1 MLSTDTSSQNMKEPP
16 QSDPV
21 KPSHPPSGSP
31 LPYYYWY
38 SALSSP
44 LLLPALSD
52 SLPCHRQNLL
62 PPSCWSEAQPAANLL
77 KPFVLTILGL
87 CIEYAPAK
95 LASSLSALGQAC
107 ISILGPAE
115 ASRVCLGES
124 SGEGSADKDSA
135 NKSRKSGPNAEYQ
148 VAPGTTP
155 ITVPIHASLHPP
167 PSLPRPFFSDA
178 APLCPARWANGLLL
192 APSGPPLKYTC
203 KNNPIILE

>member
-1 MLSTDTSSQNMKEPP
+1 MTP
-16 QSDPV
+16 
-21 KPSHPPSGSP
+21 
-31 LPYYYWY
+31 
-38 SALSSP
+38 A
-44 LLLPALSD
+44 LLLVP
-52 SLPCHRQNLL
+52 RK
-62 PPSCWSEAQPAANLL
+62 AQPAANLL

-95 LASSLSALGQAC
+95 LASLLSALGQAS

-124 SGEGSADKDSA
+124 PGKGSADKDSA
-135 NKSRKSGPNAEYQ
+135 NKSQKSGPNAKYQ

-155 ITVPIHASLHPP
+155 ITIPIHASLHPP
-167 PSLPRPFFSDA
+167 PSLPRPFFSAA